1 MNAEANWFS
10 ENGHLITTI
19 GRVAYNAYKCLFSLK
34 ASSTITKQEN
44 FNMLATKNDP
54 SSKKTIAT
62 LPVRPC
68 AITPAI
74 RCPTLNEQSAPNS
87 IPKLPSV
94 TGHLDCFV
102 WIIKPTS
109 G

>member
-19 GRVAYNAYKCLFSLK
+19 GRVAYDAYKCLFSLK
-34 ASSTITKQEN
+34 TSSTITEQEN

-74 RCPTLNEQSAPNS
+74 RCAPLN
-87 IPKLPSV
+87 
-94 TGHLDCFV
+94 
-102 WIIKPTS
+102 
-109 G
+109 